1 MMMAS
6 LVRKTWLL
14 TEREDDST
22 ATSKAKEANALTAS
36 KGPVICQ
43 SVLKLRWDANQFEAV
58 GLDYRIEEDECEMM
72 ERFPCSERL
81 ASRF

>member
-1 MMMAS
+1 MAY
-6 LVRKTWLL
+6 
-14 TEREDDST
+14 
-22 ATSKAKEANALTAS
+22 
-36 KGPVICQ
+36 
-43 SVLKLRWDANQFEAV
+43 LRWDANQFEAV